1 MLEMILKLYSMA
13 MAVGVRSPVP
23 HLFGPP
29 GCGKSSVVEQAA
41 NLIGVQL
48 HIINVSRLSPLE
60 VEGVQMP
67 HGSDED
73 MVLRML
79 PATFWTQL
87 KKGDIILFDEFLR
100 GFPEVYNALLDI
112 FTSRRAGAFILPEV
126 FIIAASNT
134 TVAYD
139 KALEDRLL
147 HLPVPDPRASNKEGK
162 AAKKLLAQLVVDQ
175 LGLLPQM
182 ATSMEMQQML
192 DTEVLPM
199 YKVLDNLVA
208 KSSAP
213 ATIEGRSIRNL
224 IGQAQLRLVQCD
236 SLAELVKMNNVL
248 AMQQGKAQ
256 YVFFL
261 SGKDA
266 IAHPKYQARAE
277 QIKDSDKLTPLQRQ
291 NLELNLEL
299 IELEAIRN
307 EKMKETADDA
317 EFDDDIF
324 N

>member
-1 MLEMILKLYSMA
+1 
-13 MAVGVRSPVP
+13 
-23 HLFGPP
+23 
-29 GCGKSSVVEQAA
+29 
-41 NLIGVQL
+41 
-48 HIINVSRLSPLE
+48 
-60 VEGVQMP
+60 
-67 HGSDED
+67 
-73 MVLRML
+73 
-79 PATFWTQL
+79 
-87 KKGDIILFDEFLR
+87 
-100 GFPEVYNALLDI
+100 
-112 FTSRRAGAFILPEV
+112 
-126 FIIAASNT
+126 
-134 TVAYD
+134 
-139 KALEDRLL
+139 
-147 HLPVPDPRASNKEGK
+147 
-162 AAKKLLAQLVVDQ
+162 
-175 LGLLPQM
+175 
-182 ATSMEMQQML
+182 MQQML

-266 IAHPKYQARAE
+266 LAHPKYQARAE